1 VGKYLNYLDA
11 KNAARLVSPFHWDK
25 HATVAPPTLAVAGG
39 RGDAA
44 AKQGG
49 QAWHP
54 TFSSWTL
61 GVMSLPSPP
70 HRFAMSPSLR
80 LLIRS
85 AQSLGGGRFV
95 RLMVEAARG
104 VEGSGG
110 GGSRGLG
117 EAKFGPR

>member
-70 HRFAMSPSLR
+70 PPFCNVAVFAPLDSFRPIPR
-80 LLIRS
+80 
-85 AQSLGGGRFV
+85 GWPV
-95 RLMVEAARG
+95 RAAD
-104 VEGSGG
+104 GG
-110 GGSRGLG
+110 GG
-117 EAKFGPR
+117 PRS